1 MIKKLFLILPF
12 FIFGIIALYFFD
24 ITSLVYTV
32 LWNNEYKKGEYEKAI
47 IYHEKAY
54 DLTNDSILKYN
65 IALDNYKLKEYERS
79 EKLLTEMD
87 DSQNPKIEAKKYFSL
102 WNTLYFLWEKDSNTE
117 ETIKK
122 WEKSLSYFQRSFD
135 YKKSKEAEENYIYVE
150 EKLKKLKE
158 EQQKQKENQNKEEKS
173 DEWEDTSEKQNKDE
187 PKKEDQKTG
196 EEEQS
201 NEKKGG
207 EIWSSS
213 QGWQAWNNLES
224 ITEDEK
230 KYLEWYAEYLEEKQK
245 QNQQFFNNGSSWNGF
260 NDIFDSFFNN
270 PMFSN
275 ELPGNEEKDW

>member
-1 MIKKLFLILPF
+1 MIKKLFLIIPF

-32 LWNNEYKKGEYEKAI
+32 LWNNEYKKGEYERAI
-47 IYHEKAY
+47 MYHEKAY
-54 DLTNDSILKYN
+54 DLTKDSILKYN

-79 EKLLTEMD
+79 EKLLSEMD

-158 EQQKQKENQNKEEKS
+158 EQQKQKEQQNKEEES
-173 DEWEDTSEKQNKDE
+173 DESKGDSEQQNKDD
-187 PKKEDQKTG
+187 PKKE
-196 EEEQS
+196 
-201 NEKKGG
+201 
-207 EIWSSS
+207 SSS
-213 QGWQAWNNLES
+213 QGWQAWNHLES

-245 QNQQFFNNGSSWNGF
+245 QNQKFFNNKLSWNSF
-260 NDIFDSFFNN
+260 DDIFNSFFNN

-275 ELPGNEEKDW
+275 QLPWNEEKDW